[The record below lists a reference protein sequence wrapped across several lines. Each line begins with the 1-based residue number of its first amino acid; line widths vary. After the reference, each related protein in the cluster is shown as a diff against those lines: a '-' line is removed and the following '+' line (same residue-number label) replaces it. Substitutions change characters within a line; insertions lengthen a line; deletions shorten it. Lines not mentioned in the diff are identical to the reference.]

1 MSVAKELLSV
11 REAAKE
17 LGVSKSAVW
26 KWIREGKIKS
36 VERQF
41 PNRWRIPSEEVQR
54 LKEEIRKHHV
64 KVFSPNG
71 HSLAVRLPKKW
82 CKRMGIKEGSTVLI
96 VEDEGR
102 LVILP
107 R

>member
-11 REAAKE
+11 GEAARE
-17 LGVSKSAVW
+17 LGVSKSAIW
-26 KWIREGKIKS
+26 KWIREGKIRN

-41 PNRWRIPSEEVQR
+41 PNRWRIPAEEVQR
-54 LKEEIRKHHV
+54 LKDETRRHEV
-64 KVFSPNG
+64 KVFQTNEY
-71 HSLAVRLPKKW
+71 SLAIRLPKKW
-82 CKRMGIKEGSTVLI
+82 CKEMNIRPGDTVLI

-107 R
+107 Y